1 MGDERD
7 RRDCCEKECFDR
19 CRDKCCEKCCCDDGG
34 GLNILWILII
44 IFLLCSCN
52 NGKGGFLGGLF

>member
-7 RRDCCEKECFDR
+7 RRDCCDR

-44 IFLLCSCN
+44 IYLLCSCN